1 MLLKDVKGTR
11 SIYAERIAGGY
22 FVDFDLKRKELKR
35 YGLSVAEAQMVIMSA
50 IGGENITTT
59 VEGRER
65 YPINVR
71 YAREL
76 RDELEKLKRVLVP
89 TPTGAHIPLAQ
100 IANIEVR
107 SGPSMIRDEN
117 GLLSGYVY
125 VDMAGRDVGS
135 YVADAKK
142 IVREKLK
149 LESGYTLAW
158 SGQYEFMER
167 VTKRLKIFVPL
178 TLGVIFILYFF
189 TFQSVTKT
197 LIIMLSVPFA
207 LVGGIWYLILLKYNM
222 SIAVWV
228 GLIALAGV
236 AAETGS
242 IMMVYLDQAYER
254 RKAEGKMNSI
264 EDLMHAVS
272 EGASKR
278 LRPLM
283 MTAAAN
289 IFGLMPV
296 MWSRGTGADVMQ
308 RIAAPM
314 IGGLTSA
321 LILTLLVLPAIYTIW
336 RGDFGFKKPA
346 KMESVK
352 V

>member
-1 MLLKDVKGTR
+1 
-11 SIYAERIAGGY
+11 
-22 FVDFDLKRKELKR
+22 
-35 YGLSVAEAQMVIMSA
+35 MVIMAA

-65 YPINVR
+65 YPVNVR

-76 RDELEKLKRVLVP
+76 RDEIEKLKRVLVP
-89 TPTGAHIPLAQ
+89 TPAGAHIPLTQ
-100 IANIEVR
+100 IADIEVR

-117 GLLSGYVY
+117 GLLAGYVY
-125 VDMAGRDVGS
+125 VDMAGRDVGG
-135 YVADAKK
+135 YVTEAKK
-142 IVREKLK
+142 IVREKLT
-149 LESGYTLAW
+149 LDPGYTLSW

-167 VTKRLKIFVPL
+167 VRNRLKIFIPL
-178 TLGVIFILYFF
+178 TLGIIFILYFF
-189 TFQSVTKT
+189 TFQSITKT

-236 AAETGS
+236 AAETGA
-242 IMMVYLDQAYER
+242 IMMVYLDEAYER
-254 RKAEGKMNSI
+254 WKAEGRMQSI
-264 EDLMHAVS
+264 QDLMHAVS

-283 MTAAAN
+283 MTAVAN

-308 RIAAPM
+308 RIAAPL
-314 IGGLTSA
+314 IGGLSSA
-321 LILTLLVLPAIYTIW
+321 LILTLLVLPAIYMIW
-336 RGDFGFKKPA
+336 RGDWGMKRPGT
-346 KMESVK
+346 
-352 V
+352 